1 MKTDT
6 PDAKPGA
13 ITPEQRKNNARLAIS
28 LGVTAVVI
36 FVGFIFKSAV
46 FGM

>member
-1 MKTDT
+1 MKTKS
-6 PDAKPGA
+6 PDAKPAA
-13 ITPEQRKNNARLAIS
+13 ITPEQRKNNARLAVA

-36 FVGFIFKSAV
+36 FVGFIVKSAV